1 MAANGFARS
10 LASLYWGMAQLMPDR
25 GTPLADFLATQLLRK
40 AEQLLDTAR
49 GCLPHLRRWLPQ
61 LQLQAY
67 EQYQKRFEQ
76 GLAEAKQG
84 AQGECTCLLCA
95 RNGEV
100 SVRCR
105 QVGTFIGVP
114 VQS

>member
-1 MAANGFARS
+1 MAANTHARS
-10 LASLYWGMAQLMPDR
+10 LASLHYGSAQRMPDR
-25 GTPLADFLATQLLRK
+25 GSPLADFLAAQLLRK

-61 LQLQAY
+61 LQVQAY

-84 AQGECTCLLCA
+84 AWEGMRCPIQNRAECSA
-95 RNGEV
+95 
-100 SVRCR
+100 SSA
-105 QVGTFIGVP
+105 GVATG
-114 VQS
+114 